1 MLKDLFMIILI
12 VVVNTVAQ
20 FTIKAGVKKIGTFDL
35 VGDFVGSMLRAF
47 TSWIIL
53 IGFALYFSSALLWLI
68 ILSRRD
74 LSWAYPL
81 VSLSYVIIVL
91 ASPVILNEHFSVQ
104 RLLGSLV
111 ICLGV
116 YLVFRT

>member
-1 MLKDLFMIILI
+1 MLKDLFMILLI
-12 VVVNTVAQ
+12 VIVNTVAQ

-35 VGDFVGSMLRAF
+35 IGDFAGSMLRAF

-68 ILSRRD
+68 ILSRKD
-74 LSWAYPL
+74 LSWAYPM